1 MILADKIINER
12 KKLGWSQEELAEK
25 LDVSRQ
31 SVSKWESAQSIPDLT
46 KILQLAEV
54 FGVSTDYLLKD
65 ELEPT
70 DNEIVYE
77 TAEDSEK
84 VTVVTMEQANEFME
98 GEKKRAPKI
107 ALGTTLCILSPV
119 TLIVLAGLQDTG
131 LLPITE
137 GAAAGIGLALL
148 FILVAAA
155 VFIFITTGGRKEK
168 YNFIETDSFE
178 TAYGVSGIVKAKKE
192 EFHDKKTR
200 YNAIG
205 VVMCILAVLPLIIGG
220 IMEVSDSILIL
231 LVGLMLVL
239 IAAAVYM
246 FININMIEDSYNMLL
261 QESDYTKE
269 NKMANS
275 KLVTFNA
282 TYWSLAVVI
291 FFLIM
296 YFNNRFD
303 AWPVFL
309 VAGVMYTP
317 ARMIVRN
324 FIK

>member
-77 TAEDSEK
+77 TAEASEK

-98 GEKKRAPKI
+98 GERKRAPKI
-107 ALGTTLCILSPV
+107 ALGATLCVLSPV
-119 TLIVLAGLQDTG
+119 ALIVLAGQDRG
-131 LLPITE
+131 VLPISE
-137 GAAAGIGLALL
+137 DAATGIGMALL
-148 FILVAAA
+148 FILIATA
-155 VFIFITTGGRKEK
+155 VFIFITAGGRKEK

-192 EFHDKKTR
+192 EFHGRKTMS
-200 YNAIG
+200 NAIG
-205 VVMCILAVLPLIIGG
+205 VVICILAVLPLIIGG
-220 IMEVSDSILIL
+220 VMDVPDPILIT
-231 LVGLMLVL
+231 LVGVMLVL
-239 IAAAVYM
+239 IAIAVYV
-246 FININMIEDSYNMLL
+246 FINTNMIEDSYNMLL

-269 NKMANS
+269 NKRIND
-275 KLVTFNA
+275 KLLTFNV
-282 TYWSLAVVI
+282 TYWSVAVVL
-291 FFLIM
+291 FFVIM
-296 YFNNRFD
+296 YFNNHFD

-309 VAGVMYTP
+309 VAAVMYIP
-317 ARMIVRN
+317 LRMIVRN

>member
-70 DNEIVYE
+70 DNNIVYE
-77 TAEDSEK
+77 TGESSEK
-84 VTVVTMEQANEFME
+84 VTMVSMEQANEFME
-98 GEKKRAPKI
+98 GERKRAPRI

-131 LLPITE
+131 ILPITE

-155 VFIFITTGGRKEK
+155 VFIFITAGGRKEK
-168 YNFIETDSFE
+168 YNFIETDNFE

-309 VAGVMYTP
+309 VAGVMYSP